1 MRTMSEPHSPPPR
14 PIGANAMNGSRP
26 VGANAMNGSRSIGA
40 NFTDGAADAVAVSP
54 HHMGKIARDVA
65 QAGDEGLMDTLRGWL
80 RLLRRSK
87 GSETVREALEELI
100 EDRNESGIP
109 IDDQERV
116 LLGNILHLREQTAYD
131 VMVPR
136 ADIMG
141 VEATTGQDELTELFI
156 KCGHS
161 RLPVYRGNLD
171 DVIGMV
177 HIKDILAA
185 GRVDKAFQ
193 LQRLVRRVLFVSPS
207 MRVMDLLLEMRLKR
221 THMALVVD
229 EYGGIDGLVTI
240 EDLVEQIVGEIE
252 DEHDRNVEPD
262 MVVRPDGVIEADART
277 SIEEFEQAVG
287 PVLTEE
293 EREDVDTLGGLVFFV
308 AGRVP
313 SRGELIVHVS
323 GLEFEVVD
331 ADPRR
336 IKWLRVRRAAQPG
349 VAESA

>member
-14 PIGANAMNGSRP
+14 
-26 VGANAMNGSRSIGA
+26 SIGA
-40 NFTDGAADAVAVSP
+40 NHNGAGAEGAANNN
-54 HHMGKIARDVA
+54 HHVGKIARD
-65 QAGDEGLMDTLRGWL
+65 AGNTGDDSLLDTLRGWL

-100 EDRNESGIP
+100 EDRDDAGIP
-109 IDDQERV
+109 IDEQERV

-136 ADIMG
+136 ADIVG
-141 VEATTGQDELTELFI
+141 IEAGTGQDELTELFT

-161 RLPVYRGNLD
+161 RLPVYRGSLD

-185 GRVDKAFQ
+185 TRVDKPFQ
-193 LQRLVRRVLFVSPS
+193 LQRLVRRVLFVSPAL
-207 MRVMDLLLEMRLKR
+207 RVMELLLEMRLKR

-252 DEHDRNVEPD
+252 DEHDRAVEPD

-293 EREDVDTLGGLVFFV
+293 ERDDVDTLGGLVFFI

-313 SRGELIVHVS
+313 SRGELIGHPS

-336 IKWLRVRRAAQPG
+336 IKWLRVRKMVAQAQ
-349 VAESA
+349 AETA

>member
-1 MRTMSEPHSPPPR
+1 MSEPHSRQPR
-14 PIGANAMNGSRP
+14 EAGATPFRISR
-26 VGANAMNGSRSIGA
+26 
-40 NFTDGAADAVAVSP
+40 DGGTPQYGFSKAA
-54 HHMGKIARDVA
+54 R
-65 QAGDEGLMDTLRGWL
+65 EGVNDDTLIDTIRGWL
-80 RLLRRSK
+80 RALRRSK

-100 EDRNESGIP
+100 EDRDESGIP
-109 IDDQERV
+109 IDEQERV
-116 LLGNILHLREQTAYD
+116 LLGNILHLRERSAYD

-136 ADIMG
+136 ADIVG
-141 VEATTGQDELTELFI
+141 VDAVTPLDELSELFI

-161 RLPVYRGNLD
+161 RLPVYRGRLD

-177 HIKDILAA
+177 HIKDVLAV
-185 GRVDKAFQ
+185 GKTDKPVQ
-193 LQRLVRRVLFVSPS
+193 LHRIVRRVLFVSPS
-207 MRVMDLLLEMRLKR
+207 MRVMDMLLEMRLKR

-252 DEHDRNVEPD
+252 DEHDRDVEPD

-277 SIEEFEQAVG
+277 PIEEFEQVVG
-287 PVLTEE
+287 QVLTEE
-293 EREDVDTLGGLVFFV
+293 EREDVDTLGGLVFFI

-313 SRGELIVHVS
+313 SRGELIAHPS

-336 IKWLRVRRAAQPG
+336 IKWLRVRKVSPQPAPETAG
-349 VAESA
+349 

>member
-1 MRTMSEPHSPPPR
+1 
-14 PIGANAMNGSRP
+14 MNDPGS
-26 VGANAMNGSRSIGA
+26 SRSPRENGA
-40 NFTDGAADAVAVSP
+40 
-54 HHMGKIARDVA
+54 K
-65 QAGDEGLMDTLRGWL
+65 DESLINAIRGWM
-80 RLLRRSK
+80 RVLRRSK

-100 EDRNESGIP
+100 EDRDDAGIP
-109 IDDQERV
+109 IDDHERL
-116 LLGNILHLREQTAYD
+116 LLGNILHLRDVTAYD

-136 ADIMG
+136 ADIVG
-141 VEATTGQDELTELFI
+141 VDAGTGRDNLVDLFT

-161 RLPVYRGNLD
+161 RLPVYKGTLD

-177 HIKDILAA
+177 HIKDVLAA
-185 GRVDKAFQ
+185 ARVDRPFA
-193 LQRLVRRVLFVSPS
+193 LARIVRRVLFVSPS
-207 MRVMDLLLEMRLKR
+207 MRVLDLMLEMRLKR

-252 DEHDRNVEPD
+252 DEHDRAVEPD
-262 MVVRPDGVIEADART
+262 LVVRPDGIIDADART
-277 SIEEFEQAVG
+277 PIEEFEQVVG

-293 EREDVDTLGGLVFFV
+293 ERDDVDTLGGLVFFV

-313 SRGELIVHVS
+313 SRGELILHGS

-336 IKWLRVRRAAQPG
+336 IKRLRVRKVPVEAAPET
-349 VAESA
+349 A